1 MLRALKGPPAR
12 KHPAIRAIARPRAEH
27 PRTLAEACRRYHEA
41 HPAATRKGERA
52 HLRHVLFAVTPGVD
66 VKQLRLRAEAL
77 LIELRCADDGGAKF
91 AQAAAPVVQLSQWP
105 ARR

>member
-1 MLRALKGPPAR
+1 MLRASKVPPVREASN
-12 KHPAIRAIARPRAEH
+12 AIEQLLDRELNIPE
-27 PRTLAEACRRYHEA
+27 PSLEACRRYHEA
-41 HPAATRKGERA
+41 HPAAHRKA
-52 HLRHVLFAVTPGVD
+52 NAPICATCFAVTPGVD

-91 AQAAAPVVQLSQWP
+91 ARGCSVVQLPQWP